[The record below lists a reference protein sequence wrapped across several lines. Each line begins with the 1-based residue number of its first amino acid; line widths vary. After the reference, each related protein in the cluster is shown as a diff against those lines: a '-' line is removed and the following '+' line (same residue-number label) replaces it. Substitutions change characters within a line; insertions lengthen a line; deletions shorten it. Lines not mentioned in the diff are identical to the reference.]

1 MPSRS
6 EITYFGAGPALL
18 PTDVLEKAA
27 QALIDYEHTGLGIAE
42 HSHRSELATNIINE
56 AKADL
61 ASYIDIPEDYEV
73 LFMQGG
79 GSGEFS
85 ATLYNLVGAWVTKK
99 KAQIVA
105 NLKAPEDDPRVEQE
119 LRNAV
124 EKELKTDY
132 IVTGGWS
139 QKASEEAKRLLGP
152 EHVNIVADARQINN
166 GKYGKIPEENTWKL
180 SKDAALVYYCDNETV
195 DGVEFPAFPQ
205 SLTPGPDGDGPIVV
219 ADMSSNILSR
229 RIPVRNFS
237 VIFFGAQK
245 NLGCTGVTVVIIK
258 KSLLPPKTPQPP
270 AALLRRL
277 GLPIPPIIFSYETI
291 AKNNSLYNTLS
302 IFELSVYIAGQVLK
316 KSLSTYNKVE
326 GQEAVAAKK
335 AELIYGALDAHPDV
349 YRVVPDKS
357 VRSRMN
363 ICFRVTKNGDTDGTE
378 KAFLKEATAQGLTGL
393 KGHRSVGGIRASS
406 YNSIPLDGAE
416 KLAKFIETFAT
427 SCVYDIKDKTCTGD
441 DPLLAPLRY
450 SIASST
456 KPFSHQSWHTQNSGS
471 VSGLPIIDDT
481 IYALS
486 TAQGRAG
493 IAVIRISGPS
503 CLEIVLD
510 SEALVLYFPNP
521 KTVTG
526 DDVLELHVHGGSA
539 TVKAVLTA
547 IPKCSAT
554 HRIRYA
560 EPGEFTKRA
569 FFNDRLDLAQIES
582 LSDTL
587 AAETEQQRRAA
598 VRGNSGALGRQYE
611 AWREQLLLA
620 RGEIEALIDFSEDQ
634 HFDESQAELLQNVT
648 AQVARMLHSIELHEQ
663 GSQRSELL
671 RNGIRI
677 ALLGPPNV
685 GKSSLMNL
693 IVGREASIVSGEAG
707 TTRDIVEASL
717 DIRGYLCSFADTAG
731 FRSKGSQVLN
741 GADSGAIGA
750 VEEEGIRRAK
760 QRALDSDLVIV
771 LASVE
776 DGQDGPF
783 LQYDQ
788 ETLDLAAGAEDCLVV
803 VNKQDAVGKEEFEKL
818 LQDFRKAVRIRA
830 PKLAAAQFVSVSCKE
845 AQAGTW
851 ESKDPGGIQ
860 DVITKLVASF
870 EKMTSMPIDLQDL
883 LGVTERQRQLLVKCR
898 RHLEDFMMEATPE
911 EGLDADAV
919 LAAEYLRYAANCLAR
934 ITGRD
939 EFGDVEDVLGVIF
952 EK

>member
-1 MPSRS
+1 MES
-6 EITYFGAGPALL
+6 T
-18 PTDVLEKAA
+18 
-27 QALIDYEHTGLGIAE
+27 
-42 HSHRSELATNIINE
+42 
-56 AKADL
+56 
-61 ASYIDIPEDYEV
+61 
-73 LFMQGG
+73 
-79 GSGEFS
+79 SGFS
-85 ATLYNLVGAWVTKK
+85 
-99 KAQIVA
+99 
-105 NLKAPEDDPRVEQE
+105 
-119 LRNAV
+119 
-124 EKELKTDY
+124 
-132 IVTGGWS
+132 
-139 QKASEEAKRLLGP
+139 
-152 EHVNIVADARQINN
+152 
-166 GKYGKIPEENTWKL
+166 
-180 SKDAALVYYCDNETV
+180 LVYVSNQENSANT
-195 DGVEFPAFPQ
+195 Q
-205 SLTPGPDGDGPIVV
+205 LSLPNTASIVF
-219 ADMSSNILSR
+219 ALRKPEQIKIRTSLNISLSLISPMLR
-229 RIPVRNFS
+229 RS
-237 VIFFGAQK
+237 
-245 NLGCTGVTVVIIK
+245 
-258 KSLLPPKTPQPP
+258 
-270 AALLRRL
+270 LLRRL
-277 GLPIPPIIFSYETI
+277 
-291 AKNNSLYNTLS
+291 NC
-302 IFELSVYIAGQVLK
+302 
-316 KSLSTYNKVE
+316 
-326 GQEAVAAKK
+326 K
-335 AELIYGALDAHPDV
+335 AN
-349 YRVVPDKS
+349 
-357 VRSRMN
+357 RSR
-363 ICFRVTKNGDTDGTE
+363 V
-378 KAFLKEATAQGLTGL
+378 FLSPFYISKCNDQLFTQ
-393 KGHRSVGGIRASS
+393 
-406 YNSIPLDGAE
+406 
-416 KLAKFIETFAT
+416 
-427 SCVYDIKDKTCTGD
+427 
-441 DPLLAPLRY
+441 PLRY
-450 SIASST
+450 SIASVS
-456 KPFSHQSWHTQNSGS
+456 KPYSHQSWHTQNPEF

-503 CLEIVLD
+503 CLEIYEALCPSKPLPKPRYAKVRSLYDPQHANNEQIVLD
-510 SEALVLYFPNP
+510 SEALVLYFPSP

-539 TVKAVLTA
+539 TVKAVLAA

-598 VRGNSGALGRQYE
+598 VRGNSGVLGRQYE
-611 AWREQLLLA
+611 TWREQLLLA

-731 FRSKGSQVLN
+731 FRSKGSQVIN

-776 DGQDGPF
+776 DGQNGPF
-783 LQYDQ
+783 VQYDQ
-788 ETLDLAAGAEDCLVV
+788 ETLDLAAGAEDCVVV

-818 LQDFRKAVRIRA
+818 VQDFRKIVRIRA
-830 PKLAAAQFVSVSCKE
+830 PKLAAAEFVSVSCKE

-860 DVITKLVASF
+860 AVITKLVASF
-870 EKMTSMPIDLQDL
+870 EKMTSMPVDLQDL
-883 LGVTERQRQLLVKCR
+883 LGVTERQRQLLIKCR
-898 RHLEDFMMEATPE
+898 RHLEDFMMEAAPE

-952 EK
+952 EKFCVGK